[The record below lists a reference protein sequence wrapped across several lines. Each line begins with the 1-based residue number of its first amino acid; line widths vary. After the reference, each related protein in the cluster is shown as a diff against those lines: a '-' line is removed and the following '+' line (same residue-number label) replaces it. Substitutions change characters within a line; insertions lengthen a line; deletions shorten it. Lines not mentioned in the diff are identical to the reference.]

1 MAKGVLF
8 AASAFLL
15 WGLFPL
21 YFKALSAVPPL
32 ELLAHRVVWS
42 LVFVALVLAA
52 RRQWAWL
59 KALRQQPRVLALFSL
74 SALLLAVN
82 WCIYIWAVH
91 SDRVV
96 DASLGYFINPLVNV
110 LLGLVLLK
118 ERLRPGQ
125 WAAVLTAAGGVAWL
139 TWQSG
144 QLPWIAISLALSFGF
159 YGLLRKV
166 GALGPLEGL
175 ALESM
180 VLAPFGLL
188 WMVWLSS
195 HGGLVLAEVSFGMQC
210 LLAASGPI
218 TAIPLLLFAAG
229 ARRIPLSVLGLLQ
242 YVGPSMQLVLGVWLY
257 HEPFGRERLIGFAL
271 IWLALAIYSAE
282 GALRAWWN
290 RPVAVSEL

>member
-21 YFKALSAVPPL
+21 YFKALAALPPL

-42 LVFVALVLAA
+42 LVFVVLVLGA

-59 KALRQQPRVLALFSL
+59 FALRSQPRVVALFSL
-74 SALLLAVN
+74 SATLLAVN

-110 LLGLVLLK
+110 LLGLLLLR

-125 WAAVLTAAGGVAWL
+125 WVAVLTAAVGVAWL
-139 TWQSG
+139 TWHGG
-144 QLPWIAISLALSFGF
+144 QLPWIAMSLALSFGF
-159 YGLLRKV
+159 YGFIRKI

-180 VLAPFGLL
+180 VLAPAGLAWL
-188 WMVWLSS
+188 AWLSAS
-195 HGGLVLAEVSFGMQC
+195 GSFVFADSSVGIQWLV
-210 LLAASGPI
+210 AASGPI

-242 YVGPSMQLVLGVWLY
+242 YLGPSMQLILAVWLY
-257 HEPFGRERLIGFAL
+257 HEPFGQERLIGFAF

-282 GALRAWWN
+282 GAVRAWWN
-290 RPVAVSEL
+290 RPA

>member
-21 YFKALSAVPPL
+21 YFKTLGALPPL

-42 LVFVALVLAA
+42 LVFVAIVLAA

-59 KALRQQPRVLALFSL
+59 AALRKQPRVIALFSV
-74 SALLLAVN
+74 SAALLAVN
-82 WCIYIWAVH
+82 WCIYIWSVH
-91 SDRVV
+91 NDRVV

-110 LLGLVLLK
+110 LLGLALLK

-125 WAAVLTAAGGVAWL
+125 WLAVLTAALGVAWL
-139 TWQSG
+139 TWHSG
-144 QLPWIAISLALSFGF
+144 QFPWIAISLALTFGF
-159 YGLLRKV
+159 YGLIRKT

-180 VLAPFGLL
+180 VLAPVGLVWLL
-188 WMVWLSS
+188 WLSWSGSMVFAVSS
-195 HGGLVLAEVSFGMQC
+195 PGIQ
-210 LLAASGPI
+210 LLTAASGPI

-242 YVGPSMQLVLGVWLY
+242 YIGPSMQLVLGVLLY
-257 HEPFGRERLIGFAL
+257 HEPFGQERLIGFAF

-282 GALRAWWN
+282 GALRAWWT
-290 RPVAVSEL
+290 RAPLAREL